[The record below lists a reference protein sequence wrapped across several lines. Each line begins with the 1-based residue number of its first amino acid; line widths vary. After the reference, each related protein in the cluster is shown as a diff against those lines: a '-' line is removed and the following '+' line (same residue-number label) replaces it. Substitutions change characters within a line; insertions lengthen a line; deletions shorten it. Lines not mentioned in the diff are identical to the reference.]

1 MTNKFLTLVL
11 GLAIIQAGCNVNTN
25 SDKVTENLL
34 KEDADTSKINEQ
46 AEFQFDLT
54 IANIP
59 APYRI
64 LEDIQKSDIK
74 FNKDLVNPLSKA
86 ETYTTDRQKALIF
99 GVYGV
104 DLGYLALYNQNQ
116 DVIEYFNTTRNVA
129 KEAGAGPHF
138 DDIAGSIQLDKSL
151 GDPDQILSLIDK
163 AYSASDSYLK
173 SNKRLISAT
182 NMLVGGWIESQYI
195 AYNALKGKKKDKK
208 TEAVYSKLAEQK
220 NSGESIL
227 KLLEDLKSEE
237 GMQDLHDKVQG
248 LIEIYRTVN
257 IETGLNE
264 DQVGKLAVK
273 VSEVR
278 DFITK

>member
-1 MTNKFLTLVL
+1 MTNKILTLVL
-11 GLAIIQAGCNVNTN
+11 GLAIIQTGCNVNTN

-34 KEDADTSKINEQ
+34 KEEADTTKINEQ

-64 LEDIQKSDIK
+64 LEEVQKAEIK
-74 FNKDLVNPLSKA
+74 FNKDLVNPLTKA
-86 ETYTTDRQKALIF
+86 ETYTTDRQKALNF

-104 DLGYLALYNQNQ
+104 DLGYLAIYNQNQ
-116 DVIEYFNTTRNVA
+116 DVIEYFNTTRNIA
-129 KEAGAGPHF
+129 KEVGAGPHF

-151 GDPDQILSLIDK
+151 GDPDQILTLIDK

-195 AYNALKGKKKDKK
+195 ATHSLKGKKKDKK
-208 TEAVYSKLAEQK
+208 TEAVFNKVSEQK
-220 NSGESIL
+220 NYGESIL
-227 KLLEDLKSEE
+227 KLLADLKAEE
-237 GMQDLHDKVQG
+237 GMQELHDKIQG
-248 LIEIYRTVN
+248 LVEIYRTVDM
-257 IETGLNE
+257 EAGVTNE
-264 DQVGKLAVK
+264 QVGKLAAK
-273 VSEVR
+273 LTEIR
-278 DFITK
+278 EFITK